1 MYLFSVGKEA
11 RSFKKTLKSF
21 DKLSAKIRKRS
32 ITSIPGSKL
41 RKIVLLI
48 FVGLVLVSI
57 LLPPFR
63 FPVKGDISSG
73 FFFRRQPESYFAL
86 DLEVHKGIDFAAP
99 VGSPVVASAP
109 GLVIET
115 GVSNTYGNFIRIRH
129 LLGLET
135 RYAHLNEITTRKG
148 ALVFLRTL
156 NPIGEVGSTGRS
168 TGSHLHFEVRWFGVA
183 LPPRFILVFHGL
195 RKALLRF

>member
-1 MYLFSVGKEA
+1 MDRET
-11 RSFKKTLKSF
+11 RSFKKTVKSF
-21 DKLSAKIRKRS
+21 DKLSANIRKRS
-32 ITSIPGSKL
+32 ITSKTGRRL
-41 RKIVLLI
+41 RKSVLLI
-48 FVGLVLVSI
+48 FAGLVVVTV

-73 FFFRRQPESYFAL
+73 FFLRRQPESYFAL

-99 VGSPVVASAP
+99 PGSPVIASAP

-115 GVSNTYGNFIRIRH
+115 GKSDTYGNFIRIRH
-129 LLGLET
+129 LLGFET

-148 ALVFLRTL
+148 ALVFFRTF

-168 TGSHLHFEVRWFGVA
+168 TGPHLHFEVRLFGVA
-183 LPPRFILVFHGL
+183 LPPRFFFVFHGL